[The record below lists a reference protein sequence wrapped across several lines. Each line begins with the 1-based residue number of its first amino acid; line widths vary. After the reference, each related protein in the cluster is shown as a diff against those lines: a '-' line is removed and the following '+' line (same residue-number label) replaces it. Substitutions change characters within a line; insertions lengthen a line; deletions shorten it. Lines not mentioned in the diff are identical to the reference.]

1 MPSFFD
7 NPVKKQLELAIY
19 KDDHKLVQI
28 LLGSEFCQL
37 WQYWLAH
44 AMISYNMLA
53 IERDTQCNLPLKI
66 IERQRE
72 VLEGSLELLRS
83 RKQEL
88 DEGGQVVPLREEE
101 RRLTDIQDLISKLFR
116 DARQIAE
123 DHKRIIE
130 QENVP
135 GTNFLYCTQNE
146 AIMSES
152 NSTGAVGGNEVGIP
166 EYTAH
171 SLRNVSA
178 VTQLHFVEGC
188 NVLVDEMEKM
198 IVSKVWEQTNFSTRA
213 GYYLNEINNYISG
226 ENGQVLDEAVNYI
239 PNNRYSDLLRGCL
252 AVFRPLV
259 NGMQVVNNYMN
270 NNLQNISC
278 VDSKIKEVSEINSK
292 LSSVAAEK
300 SGLKKKLLEAR
311 QEVKEK
317 AVDRMT
323 DGKLFDKEFVH
334 TMYEKLLD
342 YYLMKARGDEKNVL
356 HSDIENNGV
365 DEVKRKILNQ
375 TKEVSVDTTH
385 DLLKYA
391 LDKKREASVK
401 VVSVLL
407 LNLAHAGDLCK
418 SHIEICQNEEVR
430 NLSKKSNNT
439 IMIDVH
445 DSLFDFDDKLVNLV
459 SVFPTKE
466 GNFDKRGSEDKIM
479 LEQIGGKKY
488 KDIVKELKRLKDE
501 LEEKR
506 KIWENKENRNEWWIF
521 KPFFMVYDL
530 IYQGLSEGQY
540 TVIDSQAV
548 ELHRRALYADRFADE
563 GIMYDHVK
571 KTREGDVTS
580 DKEVKKYIERLY
592 GIANQG
598 WGEAKGQYT
607 FGSFLEDTGR
617 MVKELRQRRDAQKDE
632 IIREEKQGRKETE
645 EKLEQLG
652 EVLKQEVQVRQSA
665 EQKAK
670 QLEQE
675 LEQKNSEKIA
685 IRACCRKLAKLD
697 EELQDAVSKES
708 EDKIVEAA
716 VGCTRGSP
724 EEVIDAIIEEIK
736 VNREKIIKEGRVS
749 DEIIEASVRS
759 FSNQSTLLSDVDVS
773 QSMGAGVGR

>member
-7 NPVKKQLELAIY
+7 NPVKKQLELAIDE
-19 KDDHKLVQI
+19 DDHKLVQI

-83 RKQEL
+83 RKRAL
-88 DEGGQVVPLREEE
+88 DEGGQVVLLREEE

-152 NSTGAVGGNEVGIP
+152 NSTGAVGDNEVGIP

-171 SLRNVSA
+171 SLRNVST
-178 VTQLHFVEGC
+178 VTQLNFVEGC

-198 IVSKVWEQTNFSTRA
+198 IVSKVWEQTNFSTRV
-213 GYYLNEINNYISG
+213 GYYLNEINNYVSG

-278 VDSKIKEVSEINSK
+278 VDSKIKEVSGINSK

-300 SGLKKKLLEAR
+300 SRLKKKLLEAR

-342 YYLMKARGDEKNVL
+342 YYLMKARRDEKNVL
-356 HSDIENNGV
+356 HSDIKNNGV

-375 TKEVSVDTTH
+375 TKEVNVDTTA

-391 LDKKREASVK
+391 LDKKQEASVK

-407 LNLAHAGDLCK
+407 LNLAHVGDVYK
-418 SHIEICQNEEVR
+418 GHIEICQNEEVR
-430 NLSKKSNNT
+430 NLSEKSNNT

-459 SVFPTKE
+459 SAFPTKE
-466 GNFDKRGSEDKIM
+466 GHFEKRSSEDKIM
-479 LEQIGGKKY
+479 LEQIGEEKY

-506 KIWENKENRNEWWIF
+506 KIWENKKNRSEWWIF
-521 KPFFMVYDL
+521 KPFYMIYDL
-530 IYQGLSEGQY
+530 IYQGLSEEQY
-540 TVIDSQAV
+540 SVIDSQAV

-571 KTREGDVTS
+571 KMGAGDVAS
-580 DKEVKKYIERLY
+580 DKKVKKYIERLY

-598 WGEAKGQYT
+598 WGKAKGQYT

-617 MVKELRQRRDAQKDE
+617 MADELRKRKLQEKTEKAEREARARQEAEQRAEQEAQA
-632 IIREEKQGRKETE
+632 
-645 EKLEQLG
+645 
-652 EVLKQEVQVRQSA
+652 RQSA

-697 EELQDAVSKES
+697 EELQDAVSKEKES

-736 VNREKIIKEGRVS
+736 INREQIIREGKVS
-749 DEIIEASVRS
+749 VGVIEAGIRS
-759 FSNQSTLLSDVDVS
+759 FSNQGASLSDVNVS
-773 QSMGAGVGR
+773 HSVNAGMGRNW